1 MYDKLI
7 QWSKKNFSHLP
18 WRENRSMYGTLVSE
32 IMLQQTTVGT
42 VLNHYERFLKKFP
55 TIKSLAQSSEEELL
69 IEWKG
74 LGYYRRAK
82 NLKKISEQIF
92 LQFNGKIPEAF
103 DDLMSLNGI
112 GPYTANAILAIGL
125 DQKALAIDA
134 NLERV
139 ISRLFMLDEI
149 KGAKLTKK
157 IYELFNANEIFN
169 FKKISYRELNEA
181 IMDLGRTYCKVSTVE
196 CLNCPLNK
204 VCKANINRCQLEY
217 PKADKIKL
225 KENFELSLIRI
236 IVKKNDEVLMFQK
249 AENEWLH
256 GQWELPT
263 FILESG
269 DKKLKQYPD
278 LKSKI
283 SKFDGE
289 YKTSITKYKIVN
301 YIKVMNE
308 ANFKKITKDKKY
320 IFRKFDRSS
329 NLSTASI
336 KALAKIKS

>member
-1 MYDKLI
+1 MYKNLI
-7 QWSKKNFSHLP
+7 HWSKKNFSHLP
-18 WRENRSMYGTLVSE
+18 WREKRTLYGTLVSE

-42 VLNHYERFLKKFP
+42 VLNHYERFLKRFP

-92 LQFNGKIPEAF
+92 LQFKGKIPESF
-103 DDLMSLNGI
+103 EELMTLNGV

-139 ISRLFMLDEI
+139 ISRLFMLDEM
-149 KGAKLTKK
+149 KGTKLTRK
-157 IYELFNANEIFN
+157 IYELFNTNKILDLKN
-169 FKKISYRELNEA
+169 ISYRDLNEA

-196 CLNCPLNK
+196 CLNCPLNN
-204 VCKANINRCQLEY
+204 VCKAHINRCQLEY
-217 PKADKIKL
+217 PKTDNVKV

-236 IVKKNDEVLMFQK
+236 VVKKNDEVLMFQK
-249 AENEWLH
+249 EEKEWLH

-263 FILESG
+263 FILETA
-269 DKKLKQYPD
+269 DKKLKQYPM
-278 LKSKI
+278 LNCKFNN
-283 SKFDGE
+283 FDGE
-289 YKTSITKYKIVN
+289 YKTSITKYKIIN
-301 YIKVMNE
+301 YIKVMSV
-308 ANFKKITKDKKY
+308 ANFKKNIKDKKY
-320 IFRKFDRSS
+320 IFRKLDRNS

-336 KALAKIKS
+336 KALNKIKF

>member
-7 QWSKKNFSHLP
+7 HWSKKNFSHLP
-18 WRENRSMYGTLVSE
+18 WREKRNIYGTLVSE

-42 VLNHYERFLKKFP
+42 VLNHYERFLKRFP

-92 LQFNGKIPEAF
+92 LQYNGKIPETF
-103 DDLMSLNGI
+103 DELMTLNGV

-139 ISRLFMLDEI
+139 ISRLFMIDEL
-149 KGAKLTKK
+149 KGTKLTKK
-157 IYELFNANEIFN
+157 IYELFNANEILN
-169 FKKISYRELNEA
+169 LKKTSYRELNEA

-204 VCKANINRCQLEY
+204 ICQAHINRCQLKY
-217 PKADKIKL
+217 PKTNTVKL
-225 KENFELSLIRI
+225 KESFELSLIRI
-236 IVKKNDEVLMFQK
+236 IVKKRDEVLMFQK
-249 AENEWLH
+249 DKNEWLH

-269 DKKLKQYPD
+269 DKKLKQYP
-278 LKSKI
+278 LLNNKI
-283 SKFDGE
+283 NKFDGE
-289 YKTSITKYKIVN
+289 YKTSITKYKIIN
-301 YIKVMNE
+301 YIKVMSE
-308 ANFKKITKDKKY
+308 ASFKKLIKDKKY

-336 KALAKIKS
+336 KALTKIKS